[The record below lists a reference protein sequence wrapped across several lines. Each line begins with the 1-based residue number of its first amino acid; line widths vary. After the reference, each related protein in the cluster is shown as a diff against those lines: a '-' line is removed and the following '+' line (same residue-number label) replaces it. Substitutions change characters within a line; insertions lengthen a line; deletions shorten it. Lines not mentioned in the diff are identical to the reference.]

1 MTTIINRNASIPVKQ
16 SEVFSTGADF
26 QDTVEIHVLQGERP
40 FAKDNKSLGI
50 FKLNGIPSAPRGVPK
65 INVTFQ
71 LDVNGLLSVSARE
84 EQSGQEQS
92 IKIEGASVLERDEVS
107 KMIKEAEEN
116 ADLDKSKKALVN
128 ITYELDNLLSKH
140 QALEKV
146 LEQNSSGNRIVLDY
160 SKEVIKEIKS
170 LYKTNELTKIGFE
183 TLDSLKYA
191 YNVSII
197 ESFKSQL
204 SGSNPQNTNSASGN
218 TEGQVID
225 VTEE

>member
-1 MTTIINRNASIPVKQ
+1 M
-16 SEVFSTGADF
+16 
-26 QDTVEIHVLQGERP
+26 
-40 FAKDNKSLGI
+40 
-50 FKLNGIPSAPRGVPK
+50 
-65 INVTFQ
+65 TFQ

-84 EQSGQEQS
+84 EQSGQEQA

-170 LYKTNELTKIGFE
+170 LYKTNELTKIGSE

>member
-16 SEVFSTGADF
+16 SEVFSTGADS

-50 FKLNGIPSAPRGVPK
+50 FKLKGIPSAPRGVPK

-92 IKIEGASVLERDEVS
+92 IKIEGASVLARDEVS
-107 KMIKEAEEN
+107 KMIEDAEKN
-116 ADLDKSKKALVN
+116 ALVDKSKKSLVN
-128 ITYELDNLLSKH
+128 ITYELDNLLLKI
-140 QALEKV
+140 EK
-146 LEQNSSGNRIVLDY
+146 LTSSTSGSVHDSEAY
-160 SKEVIKEIKS
+160 FEEVVKEIKESYNQNKLSKISSKS
-170 LYKTNELTKIGFE
+170 LS
-183 TLDSLKYA
+183 DLKYA
-191 YNVSII
+191 YSIVVLDFLKSKLSKGPD
-197 ESFKSQL
+197 SFGKK
-204 SGSNPQNTNSASGN
+204 GT
-218 TEGQVID
+218 VID

>member
-1 MTTIINRNASIPVKQ
+1 M
-16 SEVFSTGADF
+16 
-26 QDTVEIHVLQGERP
+26 
-40 FAKDNKSLGI
+40 
-50 FKLNGIPSAPRGVPK
+50 NGIPSAPRVVPK

-107 KMIKEAEEN
+107 KMIQDAEEN
-116 ADLDKSKKALVN
+116 AALDKSKKALVN

-140 QALEKV
+140 EALEKV
-146 LEQNSSGNRIVLDY
+146 LGQDSSSNRLILDF
-160 SKEVIKEIKS
+160 SKEIDKELKS
-170 LYKTNELTKIGFE
+170 VYKTNELTKIGKE
-183 TLDSLKYA
+183 TVDNLKYA
-191 YNVSII
+191 YNVAVI

-204 SGSNPQNTNSASGN
+204 NSSGQASTGKTNNTGDS
-218 TEGQVID
+218 QVID